1 MWIVF
6 TTYDAAAAWCYIAW
20 EWRACKKKFEG
31 GNLDIIWWLAQLSS
45 PLCDTNAWVGLFF
58 LLIESFLFVDQRGE
72 CTSWVNRSGCCC
84 NSDSWIAHAPCIIAV
99 WEHPSTGIA
108 VSTALCFSA
117 PLISAAVTKLVNL
130 LLIYILCLLKPSREL
145 LLSF

>member
-20 EWRACKKKFEG
+20 EWHACKKNSKAE
-31 GNLDIIWWLAQLSS
+31 IWTLSDGLLNFQVHYVIQMHGLA
-45 PLCDTNAWVGLFF
+45 CF

-72 CTSWVNRSGCCC
+72 CTSWDNRSGCCC

-99 WEHPSTGIA
+99 WEHPSIGIA
-108 VSTALCFSA
+108 LSTALCFST
-117 PLISAAVTKLVNL
+117 PLLSAAVTKLVNL
-130 LLIYILCLLKPSREL
+130 LLIYILCLLKQSREL